1 MLDATWSFRS
11 LDSLGSVLMVLLQ
24 EIFEKNLGFFLI
36 WKLCKIM
43 QKSWQPNPKYFR
55 CRGDS
60 THFFC
65 RKTCLILL

>member
-36 WKLCKIM
+36 WNYAKLCKSHGSPTRNIFVAVVIAHIFSAA
-43 QKSWQPNPKYFR
+43 K
-55 CRGDS
+55 
-60 THFFC
+60 HV
-65 RKTCLILL
+65 